1 MKKGLGLVVLLVVAA
16 SILLGAKNEGKDWQ
30 AAEKR
35 NDVRTYDQYLK
46 DHPQGAH
53 AGQATEKA
61 ARLSVEN
68 LEKAASR
75 CDSMFPRMVYY
86 SVAASQKTVA
96 SEDSLAQAMTMAGKC
111 SFSTTLS
118 SEQRLNATG
127 GLLMAR
133 KTMAGNAGSPA
144 AARAVIDLD
153 FILFDLQQKVIIA
166 ASEEITKCSDQN
178 AWTDTPRKQIY
189 ACAMP
194 HRKVQMKLA
203 SAIAGQIKFD
213 FDKIGVVSD
222 TNYRLGFWE
231 KIRKAAK
238 RQLMQEIAAAFGL
251 YTDAEAA
258 MKKESDPKVKD
269 KIETVMIR
277 LAGSGKPRG
286 ASLSL

>member
-1 MKKGLGLVVLLVVAA
+1 MKKGLGLVVLLVMAS

-30 AAEKR
+30 SAEKR

-86 SVAASQKTVA
+86 SVAASANNVA
-96 SEDSLAQAMTMAGKC
+96 SEDSLARAMATAGKC
-111 SFSTTLS
+111 GFSTTLS
-118 SEQRLNATG
+118 SEQMLNATG

-133 KTMAGNAGSPA
+133 KKMAGNAGSPKT
-144 AARAVIDLD
+144 ARAVIDLD
-153 FILFDLQQKVIIA
+153 FILFDLQQKVIMA
-166 ASEEITKCSDQN
+166 ASDEITKCSDQN